1 MKRLAIIAPI
11 FPPGTGGAATY
22 YKMLAEALIAERV
35 FGEIHVYTEK
45 ASAETDITHPPGL
58 IIHRIFPERAG
69 RKMPYWLRCLLYAW
83 QNILYFPLVLSLAR
97 GGYQTILVHS
107 SFHNYPG
114 LFHFAMQ
121 CLSLAR
127 CGSLV
132 CDVRDRLLLQPRLQE
147 LLLYDRVIACSE
159 GVFEHLKLESSLTNK
174 VALIPVIQD
183 SIFRV
188 VPELNQLRA
197 LGIEAD
203 VYLIS
208 VGVVKPEK
216 GFGQIPELL
225 PIIHRE
231 LGREIDWLVVG
242 EIKDQSLEEALREN
256 GVILTGPL
264 PRFDVLSLVAGATLH
279 VNLSSEEG
287 LPRCTLEAID
297 LGTPVIVAQGIPE
310 FDRSEIPL
318 LFNGDSLDQK
328 AIKIVSIAQEA
339 MVCDR
344 TSAPYAL
351 DRHRPSAVIRKYRE
365 VLIK

>member
-11 FPPGTGGAATY
+11 FPPSTGGAATY
-22 YKMLAEALIAERV
+22 YKMLAEALISEGA

-45 ASAETDITHPPGL
+45 ASAKTDVTHPPGL

-83 QNILYFPLVLSLAR
+83 QNILYFPLAFSLAR
-97 GGYQTILVHS
+97 SGYQTILVHS

-121 CLSLAR
+121 CLSLAC

-132 CDVRDRLLLQPRLQE
+132 CDVRDRLLRQPRLRE
-147 LLLYDRVIACSE
+147 LSLYDRVIACSE
-159 GVFEHLKLESSLTNK
+159 GVFEHLQLESSLNNK

-183 SIFRV
+183 SIVRV
-188 VPELNQLRA
+188 VPNLNQLRA

-208 VGVVKPEK
+208 IGVVKPEK

-225 PIIHRE
+225 PIIHHE
-231 LGREIDWLVVG
+231 LGLEIDWLVVG
-242 EIKDQSLEEALREN
+242 EIKDQSLEEALRQS
-256 GVILTGPL
+256 GVILTGSL

-310 FDRSEIPL
+310 FDHSEIPL
-318 LFNGDSLDQK
+318 LFEGDSLDQK
-328 AIKIVSIAQEA
+328 AIKIARVARGILSGERAP
-339 MVCDR
+339 
-344 TSAPYAL
+344 APYAL
-351 DRHRPSAVIRKYRE
+351 DKHRPRTVIPEYRE
-365 VLIK
+365 LLIK